1 MTVAYDEG
9 LDEIFALF
17 SAAWL
22 ANTFAIVG
30 YVPDVRWPDVEE
42 PAKPPSDK
50 FWARVSTTTLTEEQC
65 TLCGC
70 VEQPGLRRY
79 EIAGLVFVQIFCPK
93 QLATASELGKKLAMI
108 ARGAFRGKQTE
119 PGRIWFRNTR
129 INPLP
134 PEALFY
140 RYNVVS
146 EFEFD
151 EIG

>member
-22 ANTFAIVG
+22 ANTPAIVG
-30 YVPDVRWPDVEE
+30 YMPDVRWPNIEE

-50 FWARVSTTTLTEEQC
+50 FWARVSNKTVLEEQC
-65 TLCGC
+65 SMSAC

-79 EIAGLVFVQIFCPK
+79 EISGLVFVQIFCPK
-93 QLATASELGKKLAMI
+93 QLATASELGKKLAII
-108 ARGAFRGKQTE
+108 ARNAFRGKQTE
-119 PGRIWFRNTR
+119 PGRVWFRNTT
-129 INPLP
+129 INELP

-146 EFEFD
+146 EYEFD
-151 EIG
+151 DIG